1 MKNFLVRTLAIAAFA
16 PAVSCISVTT
26 VKKVADH
33 PDAKGQRYYLP
44 QVYLIGKPGKDGSIE
59 YTKFVSRDETA
70 EYAVNTWTLFGKHT
84 MSLDYEKDAPGVL
97 KKFETKQYTD
107 TVPEKFIG
115 AAGEIV
121 KAELEARKAAE
132 KAQDDKI
139 AAASKAL
146 AEKQLAVDKA
156 KIALDAAPDA
166 TKQIAYDQA
175 IAERDFARTQLRQL
189 VGANTKSGGA
199 APKPTAMTPVV
210 YRLEDDG
217 KGRIRLVNVPYRTF
231 VAKTGA
237 KGTESKFVKLGNQLV
252 VSSSKSRKDKP
263 EMPPSAPPSVGISGD
278 LIKRV
283 EGRLSQKPLDLVLD
297 TPFPDVAVSSVFQV
311 KQPDDQ
317 LQSIEKKPTITKTN
331 PDNRHYSLR
340 FPPDFAAGSYEVN
353 LLFSGGEKP
362 NAELPYLFKV
372 TVE

>member
-1 MKNFLVRTLAIAAFA
+1 VKNFLIRTVAVAAFA
-16 PAVSCISVTT
+16 PALSCVSVTT

-84 MSLDYEKDAPGVL
+84 MTLDYEKDAPGVL

-107 TVPEKFIG
+107 AVPEKFIG
-115 AAGEIV
+115 AAGEII
-121 KAELEARKAAE
+121 KAELEARNTAE
-132 KAQDDKI
+132 KALDDKI
-139 AAASKAL
+139 AAATKTL
-146 AEKQLAVDKA
+146 EEKQLAVDKA

-175 IAERDFARTQLRQL
+175 IAERDFARSQLRQL
-189 VGANTKSGGA
+189 IGANTKA
-199 APKPTAMTPVV
+199 AVAAKPKAMTPVV

-217 KGRIRLVNVPYRTF
+217 KGKIRLVNVPYRTF

-237 KGTESKFVKLGNQLV
+237 KGSYTKFDSLGEQIEV
-252 VSSSKSRKDKP
+252 DSSKARKAQP
-263 EMPPSAPPSVGISGD
+263 EMPTPPPPSVGISGD
-278 LIKRV
+278 LIKRAD
-283 EGRLSQKPLDLVLD
+283 GRLSQKPLDLVLD
-297 TPFPDVAVSSVFQV
+297 TPFPQADVASVFRV
-311 KQPDDQ
+311 KPDND
-317 LQSIEKKPTITKTN
+317 LESIEKKPTVTKTN
-331 PDNRHYSLR
+331 PDNRHFNLR
-340 FPPDFAAGSYEVN
+340 FPPDFEAGSYEVN

-362 NAELPYLFKV
+362 NTELPYLFKV